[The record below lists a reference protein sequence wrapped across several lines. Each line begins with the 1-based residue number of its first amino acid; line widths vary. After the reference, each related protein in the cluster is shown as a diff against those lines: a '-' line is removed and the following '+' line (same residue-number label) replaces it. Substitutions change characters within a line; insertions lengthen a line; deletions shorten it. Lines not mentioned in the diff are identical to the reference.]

1 VLNVTLSML
10 GSFAL
15 TCDGRPVVLP
25 GTTERLVA
33 FLAVHPGRLPRIY
46 VGASLWPD
54 TSEQHAR
61 GNLRTALWRLNGLL
75 GAVVEHD
82 GSNLALDPV
91 VDVDLHRVAAVA
103 QGIVTGEID
112 CRDAPADCL
121 LRARELLPGWYDD
134 WVAQERDALREL
146 RLHALEVLCRDLASA
161 ERFGPAIAAGRAAVA
176 GDPLRESAHR
186 VLVRAYLLEGNIATA
201 LRQYERC
208 REVLA
213 DELGIGPSER
223 MERLL
228 GEHGLRS
235 DQVRPAL
242 SAAS

>member
-1 VLNVTLSML
+1 VPQVLDV
-10 GSFAL
+10 G
-15 TCDGRPVVLP
+15 
-25 GTTERLVA
+25 
-33 FLAVHPGRLPRIY
+33 VH
-46 VGASLWPD
+46 
-54 TSEQHAR
+54 T
-61 GNLRTALWRLNGLL
+61 
-75 GAVVEHD
+75 
-82 GSNLALDPV
+82 LALSARV
-91 VDVDLHRVAAVA
+91 SVDLH
-103 QGIVTGEID
+103 
-112 CRDAPADCL
+112 DCL
-121 LRARELLPGWYDD
+121 AWSHRVLRDPREVTDLELESPSATAELLPGWYDD